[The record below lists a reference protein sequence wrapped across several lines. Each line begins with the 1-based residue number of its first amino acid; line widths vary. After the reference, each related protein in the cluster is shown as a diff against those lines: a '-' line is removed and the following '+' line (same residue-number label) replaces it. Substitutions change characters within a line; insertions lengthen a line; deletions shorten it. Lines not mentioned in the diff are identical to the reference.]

1 VGRKRNTRDGR
12 DLIVTSVRMER
23 ETWRRF
29 CEIAERDHRSA
40 SQQMRRLVERVVE
53 EDEQP

>member
-1 VGRKRNTRDGR
+1 
-12 DLIVTSVRMER
+12 MER

-53 EDEQP
+53 EDDQP